1 MTSSRRASHGAALI
15 GAYIALVVTVGL
27 GRSDPLAGQE
37 ATDPVEIS
45 HTGEDMVLDW
55 DFEPQWI
62 VGGYADTLLGRE
74 YAFRPGL
81 VDVDSRDRVYILQQ
95 SDFRVVV
102 LSDDGEL
109 LRTIGRRGNG
119 PGELA
124 DPIGLSVAEDSVLS
138 VFDWANGLVRWH
150 LPTGEPT
157 RVIRI
162 QVRQPPWQPRLHV
175 DSSGFVFTENENLR
189 GADPGSSDHG
199 MRRLNVSRWT
209 PAGVERLATGPAV
222 DRVISEYPSR
232 GIGVRSFPRMFE
244 PVAGWDARD
253 QILAAVVDAEYD
265 IRVFE
270 AYRPVM
276 RIKRTVARRRVTEEM
291 AIRDVNA
298 GWKGR
303 ISSSCVVGAEE
314 AVRQMGTAEYL
325 QAVTDLHIS
334 PGGNLWALRGRVADE
349 PRMTDVFG
357 PGGEYLGTLPADSPF
372 PLVMMSADR
381 LLVAGADDLDV
392 PTMTMYRVFRQ

>member
-15 GAYIALVVTVGL
+15 GAYIALVVTVGP
-27 GRSDPLAGQE
+27 GASDPLAGQE
-37 ATDPVEIS
+37 ATDPVVIS
-45 HTGEDMVLDW
+45 HTGEDTVLDW

-74 YAFRPGL
+74 RAFRPGL
-81 VDVDSRDRVYILQQ
+81 VDVDSRDWVYVLQR

-102 LSDDGEL
+102 LSGDGEL

-124 DPIGLSVAEDSVLS
+124 DPVGLSVAEDSVLS
-138 VFDWANGLVRWH
+138 VLDWANGLVRWH

-157 RVIRI
+157 RVIRT
-162 QVRQPPWQPRLHV
+162 QVWRPWQPRLHA
-175 DSSGFVFTENENLR
+175 DSSGFVFTENENL
-189 GADPGSSDHG
+189 HG
-199 MRRLNVSRWT
+199 TRRLHVSRWT
-209 PAGVERLATGPAV
+209 PAGVERLATGPTV
-222 DRVISEYPSR
+222 DMVISEYPSC
-232 GIGVRSFPRMFE
+232 GISGMSFPRVFE

-298 GWKGR
+298 SWKGR
-303 ISSSCVVGAEE
+303 INSSCVVGAEE
-314 AVRQMGTAEYL
+314 AVRRIGTAEYL

-357 PGGEYLGTLPADSPF
+357 PGGDYLGTLPADSPF

-381 LLVAGADDLDV
+381 LLVAGADDNDV

>member
-1 MTSSRRASHGAALI
+1 MTSSQRASHGAALI
-15 GAYIALVVTVGL
+15 GACMALLVTVGL
-27 GRSDPLAGQE
+27 GASDPLAGQE
-37 ATDPVEIS
+37 ATDPVVIS

-55 DFEPQWI
+55 RFEPQWI
-62 VGGYADTLLGRE
+62 VGGYADTLLGRD

-81 VDVDSRDRVYILQQ
+81 VDVDSRDRVYVLQP

-102 LSDDGEL
+102 LSGDGEL

-124 DPIGLSVAEDSVLS
+124 DPVGLSVAEDSVLS
-138 VFDWANGLVRWH
+138 VLDWANGVVRWR

-157 RVIRI
+157 RVIRR
-162 QVRQPPWQPRLHV
+162 QVRRPWQPRLHV
-175 DSSGFVFTENENLR
+175 DSSGFVFTENENL
-189 GADPGSSDHG
+189 PGTGYG

-222 DRVISEYPSR
+222 DRVISEYPSC
-232 GIGVRSFPRMFE
+232 GISGMSFPRMFE

-291 AIRDVNA
+291 AIRHVNA
-298 GWKGR
+298 SWKGR
-303 ISSSCVVGAEE
+303 INSSCVVGAEE
-314 AVRQMGTAEYL
+314 AVRRRGTAEYL

-349 PRMTDVFG
+349 PRLTDVFG

-381 LLVAGADDLDV
+381 LLVAGADDNDV